1 MESGGVSLVVQSVG
15 FGLVTASVLALASVG
30 LTLQFGV
37 TNYINFAYGT
47 YLVLAAYF
55 TMALSTRAHLPFL
68 LAAVLACLAMGVVAV
83 GIAKGVMQHFVSRQA
98 PLFYLLIVT
107 FGLSL
112 IIENLVQAIWG
123 PGFQT
128 YNLSVGSP
136 LSLGPFSL
144 TPIQLVII
152 GLAVV
157 AMVAIHLMLSR
168 TSLGKAMRAMSDNKD
183 LAQVSG
189 IDTERIT
196 TWTWFITGCLA
207 GLAGIALTVTTVS
220 FNPASADSFLFVI
233 FAAVILGGIG
243 RPYGAMAAAAILGI
257 VTEVSAVV
265 VSSTYK
271 DDIAFVALVVV
282 LLLRPQGLIATR
294 GKA

>member
-1 MESGGVSLVVQSVG
+1 MTLVLQAVG

-37 TNYINFAYGT
+37 TNYINFAYGAF
-47 YLVLAAYF
+47 LVLAAYF
-55 TMALSTRAHLPFL
+55 TYTLSSLAHLPFVLAAL
-68 LAAVLACLAMGVVAV
+68 LACIAMGITAVA
-83 GIAKGVMQHFVSRQA
+83 IAKLVMQHFVARQA

-112 IIENLVQAIWG
+112 IITNVIEAIWG
-123 PGFQT
+123 PGFET
-128 YNLSVGSP
+128 YSLAVGHP
-136 LSLGPFSL
+136 LNLGPFSL
-144 TPIQLVII
+144 TPVQLLII
-152 GLAVV
+152 GLAIV
-157 AMVAIHLMLSR
+157 AMVAIHLLL
-168 TSLGKAMRAMSDNKD
+168 TQTTLGKAMRAMSDNKD

-189 IDTERIT
+189 IDTDRIT
-196 TWTWFITGCLA
+196 TWTWFLTGCLA

-220 FNPASADSFLFVI
+220 FNPTSADSFLFVI

-257 VTEVSAVV
+257 VTEVSAVL

-282 LLLRPQGLIATR
+282 LLIRPQGLISTR
-294 GKA
+294 GRA